1 MGAMQDMAAKL
12 GMNPLDFFLKN
23 VHLTARGDV
32 YRAELLKGAELIDW
46 KTKWHAPGKGPD
58 GAIKRGVGLSMH
70 TWGGRPHDSDC
81 QVKINPDGSVQ
92 VQLGSQDLGTG
103 TRTVIAIVAAETL
116 GLPLSGVQVQ
126 MGDSNYPP
134 SGASGGSTTVGGVSA
149 STRRA
154 SVKALDK
161 LFEAVA
167 SGLGAS
173 ADKLVARDGRILVEG
188 DPSKSLTWKAAC
200 SKLGTRTISEL
211 GRQPAPKGTE
221 EGNLN
226 DQGVGGI
233 QMSEV
238 EVDTET
244 GIVTVK
250 KTVAVQ
256 DCGLIIDLKT
266 AESQVYGA
274 IIMGV
279 CSALYEER
287 IFDQQTGTMLN
298 ADMEFYKLSGI
309 GDVGEIVVHMMTG
322 VYDQRGVI
330 GLGEPPAISPP
341 AAIANAVANAIGVRV
356 PTIPLTPDKV
366 LAALEKGGRA

>member
-1 MGAMQDMAAKL
+1 
-12 GMNPLDFFLKN
+12 
-23 VHLTARGDV
+23 
-32 YRAELLKGAELIDW
+32 
-46 KTKWHAPGKGPD
+46 
-58 GAIKRGVGLSMH
+58 VGLSMH
-70 TWGGRPHDSDC
+70 TWQGRPHDSDC
-81 QVKINPDGSVQ
+81 RVIINPDGSVQ
-92 VQLGSQDLGTG
+92 TQLGSQDLGTG
-103 TRTVIAIVAAETL
+103 TRTVIGIVTAETL
-116 GLPLSGVQVQ
+116 GLPLSAVQVQ
-126 MGDSNYPP
+126 IGDSNYPT
-134 SGASGGSTTVGGVSA
+134 SGASGGSTTVGGVSG

-154 SVKALDK
+154 SVKALEK

-167 SGLGAS
+167 PSLGTT
-173 ADKLVARDGRILVEG
+173 ADKLAAVDGRIQVAG

-200 SKLGTRTISEL
+200 AKLGTKPISEI
-211 GRQPAPKGTE
+211 GRQPAKD

-226 DQGVGGI
+226 DAGVGGV
-233 QMSEV
+233 QMAEV

-244 GIVTVK
+244 GIVSVI

-274 IIMGV
+274 MIMGI

-309 GDVGEIVVHMMTG
+309 GDIGEIVVHMMTG
-322 VYDQRGVI
+322 VYDSRGVI

-341 AAIANAVANAIGVRV
+341 AAISNAVANALGIRIS
-356 PTIPLTPDKV
+356 TIPLTPDKV
-366 LAALEKGGRA
+366 LAALEKGRA